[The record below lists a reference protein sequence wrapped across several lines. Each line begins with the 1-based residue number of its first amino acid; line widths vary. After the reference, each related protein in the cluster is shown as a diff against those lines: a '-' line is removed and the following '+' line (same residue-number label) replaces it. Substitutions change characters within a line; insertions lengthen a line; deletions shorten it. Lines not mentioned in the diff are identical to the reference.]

1 MLRRLPALLPS
12 PFPLP
17 GTGFL
22 EPNDM
27 VRLRRV
33 EMEERRVVV
42 VEVEVEVG
50 VCVVETMGE
59 LVVFSI
65 AWVQI
70 FF

>member
-1 MLRRLPALLPS
+1 
-12 PFPLP
+12 
-17 GTGFL
+17 
-22 EPNDM
+22 
-27 VRLRRV
+27 
-33 EMEERRVVV
+33 MEERRVVV